1 MSSSLTQVKTVQACF
16 ICVSKWRMTPWHNL
30 ECLSKSAAL
39 TLIHSNSKQP
49 RSPAVTLEV
58 PALPWPPDWWTP
70 PRPPRRRWGWRCCS
84 PRFWRACWAHSALR
98 DVRPLTESVCGACLS
113 AHEPLCLDVLVF
125 WSGELA
131 VFLSV
136 CVREQEPPPAPSLS
150 VMTSLPL
157 LWMLACTC
165 TRQSCVYLFIHYPV
179 PHLLVF
185 PLVIL
190 KQKWFNVTDWC
201 IIDKHLQYIQY
212 VLSGN
217 WPRDLGISSTVVKR
231 FNCWKHKQ

>member
-1 MSSSLTQVKTVQACF
+1 MHATLLNVQFPHTSLNSTTLFYLRFKMTNDAVTQC
-16 ICVSKWRMTPWHNL
+16 

-39 TLIHSNSKQP
+39 TLIHANSKQP

-113 AHEPLCLDVLVF
+113 AREPLCLDVLVF

-131 VFLSV
+131 VSLSV
-136 CVREQEPPPAPSLS
+136 CVREQEPPPRSLALCDDITAS
-150 VMTSLPL
+150 FMNARLHLHTPKL
-157 LWMLACTC
+157 
-165 TRQSCVYLFIHYPV
+165 RLFIH
-179 PHLLVF
+179 
-185 PLVIL
+185 PLP
-190 KQKWFNVTDWC
+190 C
-201 IIDKHLQYIQY
+201 
-212 VLSGN
+212 
-217 WPRDLGISSTVVKR
+217 SSTPR
-231 FNCWKHKQ
+231 FFSLFF